1 MRQRNPFAKRY
12 TLETFSEKYFNGA
25 EVPRTIQKEFWS
37 DFNYAFVGGLNKYI
51 KETSEEV

>member
-1 MRQRNPFAKRY
+1 MKERNPYASQY
-12 TLETFSEKYFNGA
+12 TLETFSQKYFSGA
-25 EVPRTIQKEFWS
+25 KVPRTIAREFWS

>member
-12 TLETFSEKYFNGA
+12 TLETFSQKYFSGA
-25 EVPRTIQKEFWS
+25 KVPRTIAREFWS
-37 DFNYAFVGGLNKYI
+37 DFNYAFVGGLSKYI